1 MCADVTSQ
9 RLWKRLVDVARAGDM
24 NLKKKKKSHLKEFN
38 LIYIPHYM

>member
-9 RLWKRLVDVARAGDM
+9 RLWKRRVDVARAGDM
-24 NLKKKKKSHLKEFN
+24 NLKKKQSHLKEFN